1 MKTIN
6 NMGAQGDVLFRRIPE
21 LPVGA
26 KEVEAKEGKHV
37 VAHSETG
44 HHHYLEV
51 VPGLRRYVSS
61 DPLIGYL
68 SVEGVGAE
76 VVHARPWDTHE
87 TMRLTPGI
95 YEVRRQKEYVPGG
108 FRRVED

>member
-1 MKTIN
+1 MKIIQ
-6 NMGAQGDVLFRRIPE
+6 NMGAQGDVLFRRIDN
-21 LPVGA
+21 LPDDVR
-26 KEVEAKEGKHV
+26 EVEATDGKHI

-44 HHHYLEV
+44 HHHYLEA
-51 VPGLRRYVSS
+51 VPGVRRYLGN

-68 SVEGVGAE
+68 SIEGVGAE
-76 VVHARPWDTHE
+76 AVHARPWDTHE

-95 YEVRRQKEYVPGG
+95 YEVRRQREYVPGG

>member
-6 NMGAQGDVLFRRIPE
+6 NMGAQGDVLFRRVNE

-26 KEVEAKEGKHV
+26 KEVEATEGKHV

-44 HHHYLEV
+44 HHHYLEA
-51 VPGLRRYVSS
+51 VPGVRRYVGS

>member
-1 MKTIN
+1 MKEIKH
-6 NMGAQGDVLFRRIPE
+6 MGAQGDVLFRRINH
-21 LPVGA
+21 LPADA
-26 KEVEAKEGKHV
+26 KAAEAIDGKHV

-44 HHHYLEV
+44 HHHQLEA
-51 VPGLRRYVSS
+51 VPGVRHYVSE

-87 TMRLTPGI
+87 TLRLTPGI
-95 YEVRRQKEYVPGG
+95 YEVRRQREYVPGG